1 MKEDSASGMP
11 RHVAIIIDGNR
22 RFARKF
28 LNHPFKGHDDG
39 ARKIDMLIDWAKELG
54 IKELT
59 LYVFSVQNF
68 KRPKDEVDY
77 LFDLFER
84 KFTELSKSK
93 KLKEKGIRINFIGRM
108 FMFPKGVQESAK
120 KLMETTNE
128 NKELVVNFAL
138 GYGGQEE
145 IVDAAREIARKVK
158 RGELN
163 PEDISEDL
171 FEECLYNSSK
181 PEIVIRTSGEKRIS
195 NFLSYQSAYSELF
208 FIDKLWP
215 EFEKEDLLE
224 ILSEFKSRHRRFGK

>member
-1 MKEDSASGMP
+1 MESDSEAMP

-22 RFARKF
+22 RFAKKM
-28 LNHPFKGHDDG
+28 LNHPFKGHDEG
-39 ARKIDMLIDWAKELG
+39 AKKIDMLIDWAKELE

-59 LYVFSVQNF
+59 LYVFSMQNF

-77 LFDLFER
+77 LFDLFEK

-93 KLKEKGIRINFIGRM
+93 KLKEKGIRINFVGRL
-108 FMFPKGVQESAK
+108 FMFPKGVQDSAR
-120 KLMETTNE
+120 KLMENTKDNNE
-128 NKELVVNFAL
+128 LIVNFAL

-145 IVDAAREIARKVK
+145 IVDAANEIARKVK

-171 FEECLYNSSK
+171 FEECLYNPSK

-195 NFLSYQSAYSELF
+195 NFLNYQSAYSELF

-215 EFEKEDLLE
+215 EFEKADLLE
-224 ILSEFKSRHRRFGK
+224 ILSEFKQRHRRFGK